1 MQIIHRISIA
11 SSPDIQRELAR
22 LGISVADSG
31 FVSFDV
37 DESNKSWPEL
47 EEWVARRRAVDV
59 ASTKFSKKE
68 IADARWLELV
78 PDWHHGYPQ
87 PDEDVFGYRQ
97 ATYDLADWCDR
108 CGVGMKQ
115 VAPFQMKGE
124 PKWGKRSILQLNW
137 VFDEYFV
144 TPDAWALVF
153 KPHGIECRPV
163 LNTKGGELRSVV
175 QLVAQGEVGVVT
187 EGLATEETACSSCG
201 RTKYLPV
208 ARGRF
213 PALKEEPATAMVK
226 TKESFG
232 SGASAHK
239 RVLVSQ
245 AVAHS
250 LTAGKLRGASLRP
263 VAERGTG
270 S

>member
-1 MQIIHRISIA
+1 MQIIHRISVS
-11 SSPDIQRELAR
+11 SSPDVQRELVQ

-37 DESNKSWPEL
+37 DESNEAWPEL
-47 EEWVARRRAVDV
+47 AEWVARRRAVDV
-59 ASTKFSKKE
+59 ASTRFSKKE

-87 PDEDVFGYRQ
+87 PNEDVFGFRQ

-124 PKWGKRSILQLNW
+124 PKWGRKGILQLNW
-137 VFDEYFV
+137 VFDEYFA

-163 LNTKGGELRSVV
+163 LNTKGDELRTVV
-175 QLVAQGEVGVVT
+175 HLVSQGEVGVVPQ
-187 EGLATEETACSSCG
+187 GLATEEAACSSCG

-213 PALKEEPATAMVK
+213 PAMKEEPSTAMVT
-226 TKESFG
+226 TKEYFG
-232 SGASAHK
+232 SGASAHR

-250 LTAGKLRGASLRP
+250 LTAAKLRGASLRP
-263 VAERGTG
+263 VADRETR

>member
-1 MQIIHRISIA
+1 MQIIHRISVA
-11 SSPDIQRELAR
+11 SNSDIQRELAH
-22 LGISVADSG
+22 LGISVADGG

-47 EEWVARRRAVDV
+47 EEWIARRRAVDV
-59 ASTKFSKKE
+59 PSTKFSKKE

-78 PDWHHGYPQ
+78 PDWHYGYPQ
-87 PDEDVFGYRQ
+87 PDEDVFGYRE
-97 ATYDLADWCDR
+97 ATYDVSNSCDR

-124 PKWGKRSILQLNW
+124 PKWGKRSVLQLNW

-144 TPDAWALVF
+144 TPSAWALAF
-153 KPHGIECRPV
+153 EPHGIECRPV
-163 LNTKGGELRSVV
+163 LNTTGGELRSVV
-175 QLVAQGEVGVVT
+175 QLVVRGEVAVVT
-187 EGLATEETACSSCG
+187 EGLATEEADCSRCG
-201 RTKYLPV
+201 RTKYSPV

-213 PALKEEPATAMVK
+213 PALKETPATAMVK
-226 TKESFG
+226 TKEYFG

-245 AVAHS
+245 AVARS
-250 LTAGKLRGASLRP
+250 LTAGKLRGASFRP

>member
-11 SSPDIQRELAR
+11 SSPDIRRELAN
-22 LGISVADSG
+22 LGITVADGG

-47 EEWVARRRAVDV
+47 KEWVARRRAVDV

-115 VAPFQMKGE
+115 AAPFQMKGE
-124 PKWGKRSILQLNW
+124 PKWRKRSILQLNW
-137 VFDEYFV
+137 VFDAYFV

-163 LNTKGGELRSVV
+163 LNTKGVELKSVV
-175 QLVAQGEVGVVT
+175 QLVAQGEVGVVAD
-187 EGLATEETACSSCG
+187 GLATEEAACLTCG
-201 RTKYLPV
+201 RTKYLPL

-213 PALKEEPATAMVK
+213 PALTDEPSTAMVK
-226 TKESFG
+226 TKEYFG
-232 SGASAHK
+232 SGASAHN

-250 LTAGKLRGASLRP
+250 LTASKLRGASLRP
-263 VAERGTG
+263 IAERGMD